1 MKRIHGFVS
10 VTVGSGLSC
19 SIVIGSLNTVKVSLT
34 VPWIPAWWHRW
45 QNPPRQTLFSLSLR
59 QAKARL
65 QEKRLWLRTCFCSF
79 IKNKTKSSFMWIQA
93 EVEQHDCGR
102 TWQIW
107 LMLEHS
113 AVLHNPSLSARV
125 PAAPSADLNSPEQ
138 TMRSFDE
145 SLSPCDCSSADPII
159 RTVNKQGSP
168 APTLTHTHDLNS
180 SARRK
185 PYVYYAVYWNTFLM
199 RHNIMSGFFFL
210 C

>member
-1 MKRIHGFVS
+1 
-10 VTVGSGLSC
+10 
-19 SIVIGSLNTVKVSLT
+19 
-34 VPWIPAWWHRW
+34 
-45 QNPPRQTLFSLSLR
+45 
-59 QAKARL
+59 
-65 QEKRLWLRTCFCSF
+65 
-79 IKNKTKSSFMWIQA
+79 MWIQA

-199 RHNIMSGFFFL
+199 RHNITSGFFFL